1 MSTGSV
7 EFACETEFMGLLE
20 PQQATGGPLFGITFR
35 HHEIGD
41 GDPDDPANQA
51 ILDCV
56 VLKGVMNEN
65 ELDGLMCRN
74 GTVTLTYASATASAE
89 QSDAIAAAMVKA
101 IYTPALWPD
110 DLVFPG
116 YMSIEPDSTTERDDG
131 NKQRTRIV
139 TIPVKALFLPNTF
152 DTTAFTFDSTLI
164 TFDAA

>member
-7 EFACETEFMGLLE
+7 EFACETELMGLLA
-20 PQQATGGPLFGITFR
+20 PTMGFIYPNIKFR

-56 VLKGVMNEN
+56 VFKGVMNEN

-101 IYTPALWPD
+101 IYTPAMWPD

-139 TIPVKALFLPNTF
+139 TVPVKALYIQPRTA
-152 DTTAFTFDSTLI
+152 DTTIVTSDTTEETA
-164 TFDAA
+164 DAA